1 MKSIVVFYLFL
12 FSICMNS
19 QTWMKIQ
26 KVSGGTDSIA
36 LSNIQRIYF
45 SGHSNLP
52 QDYVAF
58 YPFNNSFN
66 DESSN
71 GLHLTPLGSPIFTT
85 DRFNNP
91 LKAGQF
97 NGTSDYLKHDST
109 TLLKPKNTFTLCAWF
124 KTESIDDESD
134 VIISTL
140 AVPDFGGYQ
149 LTLAKR
155 PEFVIEGDARTP
167 DTQSIRTSYDTPRFN
182 KWNFVVYTYSVGVG
196 QKLYLNGIRV
206 AESSTAAQI
215 VYQSNHQFFIGT
227 NPHDFSS
234 SRMFKGLL
242 DDIRIYN
249 RVLSDSEITALFFEG
264 GWVGN

>member
-1 MKSIVVFYLFL
+1 MKSIVVLYLIL
-12 FSICMNS
+12 FSVSVNS

-36 LSNIQRIYF
+36 LSDIQRIYF
-45 SGHSNLP
+45 SGAYNIP
-52 QDYVAF
+52 QDYVAY

-66 DESSN
+66 DESLNS
-71 GLHLTPLGSPIFTT
+71 LHLSPIGSPTFTT

-97 NGTSDYLKHDST
+97 NGNSDYLKRDST
-109 TLLKPKNTFTLCAWF
+109 ALLKPDNAFTLCAWF
-124 KTESIDDESD
+124 KTESIDAESD

-140 AVPDFGGYQ
+140 AVPDLGGYQ
-149 LTLAKR
+149 VTLARR

-167 DTQSIRTSYDTPRFN
+167 DTQAIQTSYDTSRFN
-182 KWNFVVYTYSVGVG
+182 KWNFVVYTYSAGVG
-196 QKLYLNGIRV
+196 QRLYLNGIRV
-206 AESSTAAQI
+206 AETNVAVQI
-215 VYQSNHQFFIGT
+215 VYQSNNQFFIGT
-227 NPHDFSS
+227 NPHEYSS
-234 SRMFKGLL
+234 LRMFKGLI

-264 GWVGN
+264 GWSGN